1 MISRRGFFS
10 FLSGIGS
17 AAAMIGSALPAA
29 SAELSLP
36 NATPFEPVRVAGR
49 VRWYDALKGYGFVTP
64 DNGGADILL
73 HVTCL
78 RAGGYQTTHE
88 GARIDCLALHRPN
101 GMQVFRIL
109 SMEDSAAIER
119 EEPEW
124 DDSDRLEGGGVW
136 EVRWYNRVRGFGFL
150 SNKDSEIVFVNNRTI
165 QQSGISFSEMR
176 PGRSFVVRWKRTE
189 KGKIATNV
197 RRV

>member
-10 FLSGIGS
+10 FLSGMGG
-17 AAAMIGSALPAA
+17 AVAMIGSALPAA
-29 SAELSLP
+29 SADD
-36 NATPFEPVRVAGR
+36 ATPFEPVRVAGR

-88 GARIDCLALHRPN
+88 GARIHCLALQRSN
-101 GMQVFRIL
+101 GLQVFRIL
-109 SMEDSAAIER
+109 TLEDG
-119 EEPEW
+119 
-124 DDSDRLEGGGVW
+124 DRLEGGGVW
-136 EVRWYNRVRGFGFL
+136 EVRQYNRVRGFGFL
-150 SNKDSEIVFVNNRTI
+150 SNNDSEIVFVNNRTI

-176 PGRSFVVRWKRTE
+176 PGRSFVVRWKRRE